1 MMTDPSFNFG
11 GAAID
16 PLPAEPGCWIIT
28 KKENYMSL
36 NRKIKKKK
44 KQTKKTMIGI
54 KIQM

>member
-44 KQTKKTMIGI
+44 KTMIGI